1 MDTNTFTS
9 YIGPTEEL
17 RESSTNWAYKIT
29 RDVVN
34 AIASGLMV
42 YGVIRTA
49 LALESINNNLQPH
62 VNP

>member
-1 MDTNTFTS
+1 
-9 YIGPTEEL
+9 
-17 RESSTNWAYKIT
+17 KIT

>member
-1 MDTNTFTS
+1 MDTNTFTG
-9 YIGPTEEL
+9 YIGQTEEL

-49 LALESINNNLQPH
+49 LALESINNNLHPH
-62 VNP
+62 INP